1 MDFQLVD
8 IPYQEP
14 VKRKR
19 KKTCRPNQDR
29 LANMKFEHED
39 PLSLMDDKD
48 AMRLF
53 SFSPE
58 FHGLVNRLH
67 FLDVSNLKPEA
78 VHGLYQI
85 CGMNYYYEI
94 NVMPPKEFQ
103 RVILWAMLSADLT
116 NEDMLAYVGARI

>member
-8 IPYQEP
+8 TPYQEP

-19 KKTCRPNQDR
+19 KKPCRPNQDR

-94 NVMPPKEFQ
+94 NVMPPKDFQ

>member
-1 MDFQLVD
+1 MDFHLVD
-8 IPYQEP
+8 TPYQEP
-14 VKRKR
+14 DKRKR
-19 KKTCRPNQDR
+19 KQPCRPNQDR
-29 LANMKFEHED
+29 LAHMKFEHED

-48 AMRLF
+48 AMRLL

-94 NVMPPKEFQ
+94 NVMPPRDFQ